1 MNTMQTR
8 TSQPHFY
15 DEESMGAWDRVKEAF
30 RRDWEQTKHDLGL
43 SGGHELNQ
51 SALDTIKQATA
62 AESIPADD
70 RPNPPKVIGAWD
82 EAEYPIGYGYTARRK
97 YGLAHP
103 KWNEDLDRRFCA
115 DWEAHTRRAEHEW
128 DRVSRLVRFG
138 YEHQPRH

>member
-82 EAEYPIGYGYTARRK
+82 EAEYPIGYGYAARRK
-97 YGLAHP
+97 YWTARRGSPTSMPMMEWIAVLS
-103 KWNEDLDRRFCA
+103 EDLCS
-115 DWEAHTRRAEHEW
+115 
-128 DRVSRLVRFG
+128 VSG
-138 YEHQPRH
+138 S